1 MTGIIFAFVTL
12 GVLLAASWF
21 AIMKRS
27 VLCTSRKWLG
37 CLGDFSRLVK
47 KHCGTKSLSHSGN
60 PELKL
65 KRGVFWR
72 VRRAKRRNFPSPSI
86 FKSLDRDSLVP
97 FECIVIWVAVRQNK
111 KVFVG

>member
-47 KHCGTKSLSHSGN
+47 KKSLSHSGN

-65 KRGVFWR
+65 KRGASGESGGRKDGISR
-72 VRRAKRRNFPSPSI
+72 VRVYSSRLIEILWFRLNAS
-86 FKSLDRDSLVP
+86 
-97 FECIVIWVAVRQNK
+97 
-111 KVFVG
+111 